1 MEDQVRLF
9 LDDMFKR
16 RRCSANTVQAYRNDL
31 TQLLNFVQIEK
42 PFLAQWSRVDKPLL
56 ITFLSHLANHEYT
69 PASISRKVA
78 VIKTFFHFLLQH
90 RLISDDPSA
99 MLPAPRVEKKMP
111 QILSPE
117 DIARLLASP
126 TGDRSPKAL
135 RDVAILELLYSTGM
149 RVSEMVSL
157 DVADVNFGDATVLCN
172 KTSPNSRV
180 IPIAPRTIEAIKV
193 YLHHGRP
200 EIPPALNE
208 DALFLNPHGE
218 RLTRQGLWLII
229 KEYVKEAG
237 IKTPVTPHTLR
248 HSFAVQLLNRGEDVA
263 RVQQLL
269 GHVSA
274 ATTQGLVRLMEQ
286 SAAET
291 DRLSPSEDR

>member
-16 RRCSANTVQAYRNDL
+16 RGCSPNTIQAYRNDL

-42 PFLAQWSRVDKPLL
+42 PYLAQWSRVDKPLL
-56 ITFLSHLANHEYT
+56 ITFLSHLSDHEYS

-99 MLPAPRVEKKMP
+99 MLPAPRVEKKLP
-111 QILSPE
+111 QILSPDE
-117 DIARLLASP
+117 IARLLACP
-126 TGDRSPKAL
+126 TRENTPKAL
-135 RDVAILELLYSTGM
+135 RDTAMLELLYATGM
-149 RVSEMVSL
+149 RVTEIVSL
-157 DVADVNFGDATVLCN
+157 DVADVNLTELTVLCN
-172 KTSPNSRV
+172 KASPNRRV
-180 IPIAPRTIEAIKV
+180 IPITPHAAETVKN
-193 YLHHGRP
+193 YLQRGRP

-208 DALFLNPHGE
+208 EALFLNPHGE

-229 KEYVKEAG
+229 KACVKEVG
-237 IKTPVTPHTLR
+237 IATQVTPHTLR
-248 HSFAVQLLNRGEDVA
+248 HSFAVHLLNRGEDVA

-274 ATTQGLVRLMEQ
+274 ATTQAYVRMMEQ
-286 SAAET
+286 SAAEAE
-291 DRLSPSEDR
+291 RVAAAGEE